1 MENILPK
8 TGCDINMDL
17 ENDVN
22 TDNIINIQA
31 LLTVFIE
38 NAIKNAEVYTLH
50 ANRNIITSQDISN
63 SLKAELFLFLTRTDN
78 EERAKVIAT
87 EYRQELQYEYINNMD
102 ENMNENINENID
114 NMDMDME
121 EDEDYNDTEDSDEI
135 LSNITYDTE
144 PYTTSVCNCEN
155 CLNVNNYSVYW
166 NTWTPTN
173 EIEILLCNAI
183 QKIDSEYNL

>member
-8 TGCDINMDL
+8 SGFDMNMEL
-17 ENDVN
+17 ENDIN
-22 TDNIINIQA
+22 TDEIINIQA

-38 NAIKNAEVYTLH
+38 NAIKNAEIYTLH
-50 ANRNIITSQDISN
+50 ANRNIITSQDISY
-63 SLKAELFLFLTRTDN
+63 SLKAELFLFLARTDN
-78 EERAKVIAT
+78 EERAEVIAT
-87 EYRQELQYEYINNMD
+87 EYRQELKYEYINNMA
-102 ENMNENINENID
+102 ENMNN
-114 NMDMDME
+114 MDME
-121 EDEDYNDTEDSDEI
+121 EDEDYADSEDYNETEESDEI
-135 LSNITYDTE
+135 LSNITDDTE
-144 PYTTSVCNCEN
+144 PYTKSVCNCEN